1 MQHFASFIAR
11 ASVGLQRPTEP
22 LTIKNNSQIDVH
34 ILLLELVTPISP
46 QLGLAS
52 LIFVVSTKCIDPWVL
67 DFMVSTIHATIN
79 GEIVFR
85 WILIFVVYVNHEIH
99 EN

>member
-1 MQHFASFIAR
+1 MQHFASFIPR

-46 QLGLAS
+46 QLGVG
-52 LIFVVSTKCIDPWVL
+52 IF
-67 DFMVSTIHATIN
+67 DFRGFYKMH
-79 GEIVFR
+79 
-85 WILIFVVYVNHEIH
+85 
-99 EN
+99 

>member
-1 MQHFASFIAR
+1 MQHFASFIPR

-46 QLGLAS
+46 QLRLAS
-52 LIFVVSTKCIDPWVL
+52 LIFVVSTKCIDPWAL
-67 DFMVSTIHATIN
+67 DFMVSNITCHNQWGNCISLDFN
-79 GEIVFR
+79 FR
-85 WILIFVVYVNHEIH
+85 GLCEPRNP
-99 EN
+99 